1 MERDDRAQMGELLVR
16 EMAWKRQREEV
27 EELLS
32 RTLLRRVLP
41 GNAAGFE
48 GGVSGEEERYEGVE
62 DYDPVLRSHCRL

>member
-1 MERDDRAQMGELLVR
+1 MSELLVR

-32 RTLLRRVLP
+32 RTLLERALP
-41 GNAAGFE
+41 GIAARFE
-48 GGVSGEEERYEGVE
+48 GGVRGDEERYEGVE

>member
-1 MERDDRAQMGELLVR
+1 MEREDREQMGELLVR

-32 RTLLRRVLP
+32 RTLLKRVLP
-41 GNAAGFE
+41 GISARVE